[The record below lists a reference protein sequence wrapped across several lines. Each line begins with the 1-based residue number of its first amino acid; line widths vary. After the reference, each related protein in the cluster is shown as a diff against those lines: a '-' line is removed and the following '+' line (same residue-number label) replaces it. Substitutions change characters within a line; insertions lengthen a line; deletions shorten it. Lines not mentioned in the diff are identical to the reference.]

1 MADGSADTTDTPPVV
16 EVDPAPFET
25 AVVNFPPRTI
35 VRVVREGREPRDF
48 GDTFYDPGEPA
59 QVPYI
64 AEFPAPELGGAV
76 IVRCGGLASL
86 RNGRHSRDR
95 AVWRGAV
102 RLIRDG
108 GVAYV
113 LHEQRDWFGRQ
124 VWWAV
129 SVRTEAGQ

>member
-1 MADGSADTTDTPPVV
+1 MAEATQQTVV
-16 EVDPAPFET
+16 EIRPAPRET
-25 AVVNFPPRTI
+25 AVVNLPPRTI
-35 VRVVREGREPRDF
+35 VRLVREGRKPRDF
-48 GDTFYDPGEPA
+48 GDTFYDPEFPH
-59 QVPYI
+59 QVPYV

-76 IVRCGGLASL
+76 IVRSGGLASI

-95 AVWRGAV
+95 AVWRAAV

-113 LHEQRDWFGRQ
+113 AHEQRDWYGKP

-129 SVRTEAGQ
+129 SVRTETGQ